1 MLHYI
6 INIIS
11 MFEDDGKVHERKG
24 SYGING
30 SKHACSCPFD
40 QSFVH
45 LLFIGIVEVF
55 VYFFLCVFEMLYFLE
70 LVSFLFGEFVVRF
83 TL

>member
-40 QSFVH
+40 QSFGH
-45 LLFIGIVEVF
+45 LLFIGIVEVI
-55 VYFFLCVFEMLYFLE
+55 VYFFLLCL
-70 LVSFLFGEFVVRF
+70 
-83 TL
+83 

>member
-55 VYFFLCVFEMLYFLE
+55 VYFFLLCL
-70 LVSFLFGEFVVRF
+70 
-83 TL
+83 